1 MPFLRELQKSIAR
14 PSNVPQRFLHT
25 FKTSMFTE
33 QRRAYGKD
41 KETATSSEDFEQF
54 NVKKAIRRNGKKV
67 IVEKVVSLTSRQI
80 WKMIWKKLPIRV
92 KMDGNVCVEIEIEDI
107 TRTAERKSERFYRKL
122 PYFGVLDLP
131 AMAVDEF
138 FHPSPFC
145 DSKLGMKTYVGE
157 RAICFA
163 LKVAWNQ
170 FAQMKSDFF
179 SDKGDGLLGQK
190 GEMMD
195 FMRTATGTIT
205 KRFAAVM
212 KSPDEMEEAL
222 TQSVFKHTGVSFA
235 TLMLII
241 VTRQVFQLARGSNIL
256 PQQSPVVG
264 WYCTRNNTYA
274 FSPNTG
280 EMSIVHRDMHD
291 SLAYGLQS
299 PVSLIL
305 YNLVHNAITLEAEMN
320 PKGPRYY
327 APSMERLL
335 GLVEFMSDLYE
346 GFMSEPPDALLF
358 DFARPT
364 VQKAGKL
371 AQLNSGFSGKEPFDL
386 LSSQI
391 QTQQETIKSLLQELP
406 FDSARVNYEGMQ
418 LCSLSTR
425 SDIITTTNAARWSRI
440 LPAQGGEISSIL
452 GKIQTQNSSPAANW
466 AKNNYSEDTKP
477 TARQLSA
484 TVIFLLLRRI
494 ERFQSSDISKA
505 KQRYN
510 PELKKTIEKATKAV
524 ATNEDVGLDD
534 ESAQLH
540 IQEESELEGSST
552 EEENE
557 AEQEGGLHDPD
568 FLDNVIDAEQNEG
581 ERLRIMSDA
590 GPTLPKTSRLRAIPL
605 MWVEDGAGNDVLPL
619 DYDLNI
625 RDILIDSQ
633 LVDYLLTIR
642 LKPQPVDYADYFVHE
657 AAPVSAITGGND
669 PKFFTETKV
678 LSDSSLLP
686 RSKGIEPS
694 NDQVNVAWDLKL
706 EGAKEVRVY
715 EATKGFNKEVYR
727 SEAKGKSLEETGW
740 VGLPYPREVSQAS
753 REPIPTKSRL
763 TAKIDTDAKA
773 KVRTYNRSL
782 FPLLYLT
789 GTIGPV
795 GSARHRRKRERH
807 WFRTTELHRLVFPL
821 CPDYESWSVNQKRE
835 FYFPLHSE
843 LSRFARLHPSL
854 ITSSMSEMRSHFQGA
869 SCEYTDGLIQGLLL
883 GADTLLNIASF
894 HLAVAMT
901 AIEEKKAPGSQEG
914 ILNPDF
920 ALADANI
927 DDVMSLLLPLVPEK
941 SLGIAKIVL
950 ANQQKILRAQIDFE
964 KTLLHTLI
972 RGYLGQF
979 FVSGN
984 RLASDQ
990 RTVPSVVLS
999 LAETAPVLPSQILK
1013 TPASG
1018 AVLLEADAQRIVV
1031 DQYIPIVTLGRILGM
1046 LSESR
1051 QSGSKCVP
1059 RAVLNEHTMKNLCAV
1074 LLAPSPVGFGT
1085 LTSSFLGI
1093 PCSDPL
1099 TSAYE
1104 YSCANPDSRLA
1115 DALADYFECQSSFY
1129 EEDIWQERSGHARKI
1144 AMTLSDA
1151 TWILKAMVCSHARP
1165 RPAAL

>member
-1 MPFLRELQKSIAR
+1 
-14 PSNVPQRFLHT
+14 
-25 FKTSMFTE
+25 
-33 QRRAYGKD
+33 
-41 KETATSSEDFEQF
+41 
-54 NVKKAIRRNGKKV
+54 
-67 IVEKVVSLTSRQI
+67 
-80 WKMIWKKLPIRV
+80 
-92 KMDGNVCVEIEIEDI
+92 MDGNVCVEIEIEDI

-222 TQSVFKHTGVSFA
+222 
-235 TLMLII
+235 
-241 VTRQVFQLARGSNIL
+241 
-256 PQQSPVVG
+256 
-264 WYCTRNNTYA
+264 
-274 FSPNTG
+274 
-280 EMSIVHRDMHD
+280 
-291 SLAYGLQS
+291 
-299 PVSLIL
+299 
-305 YNLVHNAITLEAEMN
+305 
-320 PKGPRYY
+320 
-327 APSMERLL
+327 
-335 GLVEFMSDLYE
+335 
-346 GFMSEPPDALLF
+346 
-358 DFARPT
+358 
-364 VQKAGKL
+364 
-371 AQLNSGFSGKEPFDL
+371 
-386 LSSQI
+386 
-391 QTQQETIKSLLQELP
+391 
-406 FDSARVNYEGMQ
+406 
-418 LCSLSTR
+418 
-425 SDIITTTNAARWSRI
+425 
-440 LPAQGGEISSIL
+440 
-452 GKIQTQNSSPAANW
+452 
-466 AKNNYSEDTKP
+466 
-477 TARQLSA
+477 
-484 TVIFLLLRRI
+484 
-494 ERFQSSDISKA
+494 
-505 KQRYN
+505 YN

-740 VGLPYPREVSQAS
+740 
-753 REPIPTKSRL
+753 
-763 TAKIDTDAKA
+763 
-773 KVRTYNRSL
+773 
-782 FPLLYLT
+782 
-789 GTIGPV
+789 
-795 GSARHRRKRERH
+795 
-807 WFRTTELHRLVFPL
+807 
-821 CPDYESWSVNQKRE
+821 
-835 FYFPLHSE
+835 
-843 LSRFARLHPSL
+843 
-854 ITSSMSEMRSHFQGA
+854 
-869 SCEYTDGLIQGLLL
+869 
-883 GADTLLNIASF
+883 
-894 HLAVAMT
+894 
-901 AIEEKKAPGSQEG
+901 
-914 ILNPDF
+914 
-920 ALADANI
+920 
-927 DDVMSLLLPLVPEK
+927 
-941 SLGIAKIVL
+941 
-950 ANQQKILRAQIDFE
+950 
-964 KTLLHTLI
+964 
-972 RGYLGQF
+972 
-979 FVSGN
+979 
-984 RLASDQ
+984 
-990 RTVPSVVLS
+990 
-999 LAETAPVLPSQILK
+999 
-1013 TPASG
+1013 
-1018 AVLLEADAQRIVV
+1018 
-1031 DQYIPIVTLGRILGM
+1031 
-1046 LSESR
+1046 
-1051 QSGSKCVP
+1051 
-1059 RAVLNEHTMKNLCAV
+1059 
-1074 LLAPSPVGFGT
+1074 
-1085 LTSSFLGI
+1085 
-1093 PCSDPL
+1093 
-1099 TSAYE
+1099 
-1104 YSCANPDSRLA
+1104 
-1115 DALADYFECQSSFY
+1115 
-1129 EEDIWQERSGHARKI
+1129 
-1144 AMTLSDA
+1144 
-1151 TWILKAMVCSHARP
+1151 
-1165 RPAAL
+1165 